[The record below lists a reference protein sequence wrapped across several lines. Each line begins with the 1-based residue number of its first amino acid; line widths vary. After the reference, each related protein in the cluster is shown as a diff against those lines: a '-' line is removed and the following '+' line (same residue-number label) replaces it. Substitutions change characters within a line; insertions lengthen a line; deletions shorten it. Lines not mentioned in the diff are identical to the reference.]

1 MTPETLPV
9 VFRVFRKEICAY
21 FPTLPWTGR
30 GDVTCY
36 AHVGQHGGADR
47 AWLAKGKRATPEQ
60 YAPLL
65 AELSDIYAP
74 EYALKVYQRAPRA

>member
-1 MTPETLPV
+1 MTTETLPV
-9 VFRVFRKEICAY
+9 VFRKFRGELCAY
-21 FPTLPWTGR
+21 FPTLRWNNL

-36 AHVGQHGGADR
+36 AHVGQHGGANR
-47 AWLAKGKRATPEQ
+47 AWLSKGKRATPDE
-60 YAPLL
+60 YAHLL